1 LPLFSPLFRR
11 WFVADLL
18 AFLRKKTP
26 DQQNVTTL
34 ARNFAVDSL
43 YFQQTAGGRLTSR
56 LHWLRVELR
65 RRIGYIRRATSAE
78 DAE

>member
-1 LPLFSPLFRR
+1 LLLFSPLFCR

-18 AFLRKKTP
+18 AFLQKNLRISKAS
-26 DQQNVTTL
+26 QLQR
-34 ARNFAVDSL
+34 AIFAVDPL